1 MIMCF
6 ILLIGIFKAQ
16 SRSIKVSD
24 LCYFLLVC
32 LFLYGYIVPSIILSS
47 LQIRHI
53 SKELK
58 KPAILLESDDYIQ
71 AGEYSIASLKLSIT
85 QKTLEGIMFVLWVS
99 VGFMWL
105 QSLIGEIN
113 DNHYI
118 QGIAFV
124 LSYIIISDMIHLP
137 FAFYETFKLDKKYGF
152 THQTLGL
159 FLSDTFKKLLLTFVL
174 GSLIAFLLIL
184 VIEQF
189 EHWWIAGFLT
199 LLCVIILAN
208 LIYPTIIAP
217 MFNKFTPLDDENL
230 KARIE
235 SLMNKSGFKSN
246 GIFVID
252 ASRRDE
258 RLNAYFGGLG
268 KSKRVVLFDTLL
280 DKISSDGLIA
290 ILGHELGHF
299 KHKDL
304 LKNIGIMAFVLF
316 ILFFVVGHLPMALFE
331 TLGIDYDGAGVLV
344 ALILIAPIVSFW
356 FMPLIG
362 YFSRKAEYAADE
374 FGASLSSK
382 HCLANALIRLVN
394 ENKSFPS
401 SHPAYIFFYYTHPPL
416 LQRLKALGYEI

>member
-1 MIMCF
+1 M
-6 ILLIGIFKAQ
+6 
-16 SRSIKVSD
+16 SD
-24 LCYFLLVC
+24 LFILLVC
-32 LFLYGYIVPSIILSS
+32 LFLCGYILPSIILSI
-47 LQIRHI
+47 LQMNHI
-53 SKELK
+53 NKELK

-71 AGEYSIASLKLSIT
+71 AGEYSIASLKLSIA
-85 QKTLEGIMFVLWVS
+85 QKILEGIMFVFWVS
-99 VGFMWL
+99 VGFTWL
-105 QSLIGEIN
+105 QGLSVEIN
-113 DNHYI
+113 NNHYI
-118 QGIAFV
+118 QSIAFV
-124 LSYIIISDMIHLP
+124 LSYIIISDIIQFP

-159 FLSDTFKKLLLTFVL
+159 FLSDTFKKLLITFVL
-174 GSLIAFLLIL
+174 GSLIAFLLIFI
-184 VIEQF
+184 IEQF
-189 EHWWIAGFLT
+189 EHWWIVGFFT
-199 LLCVIILAN
+199 LLCVVILAN

-316 ILFFVVGHLPMALFE
+316 ILFFVVGHLPVALFD

-344 ALILIAPIVSFW
+344 TLILIAPIISFW

-362 YFSRKAEYAADE
+362 YFSRRAEYAADE
-374 FGASLSSK
+374 YGASLSSK
-382 HCLANALIRLVN
+382 HCLANALVRLVN

-416 LQRLKALGYEI
+416 LQRLKALDYDI